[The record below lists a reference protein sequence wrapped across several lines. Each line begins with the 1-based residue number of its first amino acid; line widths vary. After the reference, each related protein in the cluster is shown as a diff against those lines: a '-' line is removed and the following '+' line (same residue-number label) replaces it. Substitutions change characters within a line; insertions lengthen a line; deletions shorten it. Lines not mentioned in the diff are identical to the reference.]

1 MTDKFEVAYK
11 EFHDKTEWIQTEMNK
26 GVVKAFY
33 WGMHRAD
40 AIKALV
46 DSLREEIKQKD
57 ANDELTVDV
66 YDYLAEKIEPHIEW
80 KPHGMSCCDEGSLT
94 ASVTE
99 SFEYL
104 LEFWLRNREKENVE
118 HP

>member
-26 GVVKAFY
+26 GIVKASY

-57 ANDELTVDV
+57 EIIAGYRSFAKDILSAN
-66 YDYLAEKIEPHIEW
+66 
-80 KPHGMSCCDEGSLT
+80 
-94 ASVTE
+94 
-99 SFEYL
+99 
-104 LEFWLRNREKENVE
+104 
-118 HP
+118 